1 MTGDSE
7 DNLHGRR
14 VDGIPMS
21 YLRDARR
28 KLPLAC
34 WPLLWLIVRFEA
46 YDEVR
51 GELVQCGFMG
61 LVGPLDV

>member
-1 MTGDSE
+1 MTDDSE

-34 WPLLWLIVRFEA
+34 WPLLWLIARFEA
-46 YDEVR
+46 YDGVR
-51 GELVQCGFMG
+51 GGLIQGESMG
-61 LVGPLDV
+61 LVEALDV